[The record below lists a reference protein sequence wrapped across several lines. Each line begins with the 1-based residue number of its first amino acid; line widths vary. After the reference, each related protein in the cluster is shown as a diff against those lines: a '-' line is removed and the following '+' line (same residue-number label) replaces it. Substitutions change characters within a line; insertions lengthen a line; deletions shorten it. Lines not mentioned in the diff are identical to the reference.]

1 MENFFYDDKFY
12 GYFEDF
18 IESIEEE
25 NDCEINELPEDFSV
39 ELGESELKPI
49 LILSIDDIN
58 IDSEN
63 YSEDNEDWE
72 QENILKVLKE
82 NIDFEKINSLMP
94 KNYHR
99 TKNKQVLTKEML
111 LSLI

>member
-1 MENFFYDDKFY
+1 MENFFYDDKFFSDF
-12 GYFEDF
+12 GEF
-18 IESIEEE
+18 IELLEDE

-39 ELGESELKPI
+39 ELVESELKPI

-63 YSEDNEDWE
+63 YSEDNEESEEED
-72 QENILKVLKE
+72 ILKVLKE
-82 NIDFEKINSLMP
+82 NIDFEKINSLIP

-99 TKNKQVLTKEML
+99 TKNKQVLTKEIL

>member
-18 IESIEEE
+18 IEDIEEE
-25 NDCEINELPEDFSV
+25 YDCEIEDLPEDFSV
-39 ELGESELKPI
+39 EVSESELKPI

-58 IDSEN
+58 IESEN
-63 YSEDNEDWE
+63 YSDENEDNESDE
-72 QENILKVLKE
+72 ILKVLKE
-82 NIDFEKINSLMP
+82 NIDFEKINSLIP

-99 TKNKQVLTKEML
+99 AKKVVLTKEQL